1 MRESERERDMPEE
14 AGRHRNYW
22 QGKKM
27 NPDGKEISYSRRT
40 ESGGGAKAGEK
51 G

>member
-1 MRESERERDMPEE
+1 MPEE
-14 AGRHRNYW
+14 AGRHRNDW

-27 NPDGKEISYSRRT
+27 NPNGEEISQSRRT
-40 ESGGGAKAGEK
+40 ERGSRAKARAK

>member
-1 MRESERERDMPEE
+1 MPEE

-27 NPDGKEISYSRRT
+27 NPDGKEISYSRRA
-40 ESGGGAKAGEK
+40 ESGGGATASEK